1 MARIVGIRLNS
12 SQCQSQVKQLH
23 LETVVRGDIVYSAG
37 KQSSAGR
44 ANKHRIVLW
53 EVFSGAGC
61 RHRFV
66 HCTHLC
72 EMLMKLKQIFNAHS
86 LHHPPTYLCVKQCA
100 SDIQYYTAQIQ
111 SQIHS
116 NTHTQ
121 RLGMTHTSFSKHVI
135 LPPSEALLKE

>member
-12 SQCQSQVKQLH
+12 SSCQSQVKQLH

-44 ANKHRIVLW
+44 ANRLWIVLW
-53 EVFSGAGC
+53 EAFSGARC

-72 EMLMKLKQIFNAHS
+72 EILMKLK
-86 LHHPPTYLCVKQCA
+86 
-100 SDIQYYTAQIQ
+100 
-111 SQIHS
+111 
-116 NTHTQ
+116 
-121 RLGMTHTSFSKHVI
+121 
-135 LPPSEALLKE
+135 